1 NPTVCSWKIVKLPAP
16 NAWSNSPRLQPKQ
29 RASIFNSPRNVT
41 ATPDCPHPPC
51 SALRKSKPSP
61 LSAQVSKATQSANA
75 IRICSRASRR
85 QAGSSPGWEDGTAT
99 INPLVPSPC
108 DVAWNSSTQ
117 SIAVANSVNPGRC
130 CNEKCESPRS
140 TTARYFSAYPSDSAS
155 RRTPCPPKHVERWLQ
170 VGLACLRLSP
180 SCPKSPLHTFLSLR
194 PARHYPRFWIRR
206 SSSERRRDFNPPD
219 LGAAQRTLRR
229 LLTSARWSE
238 GLATPSV
245 PKDAE
250 QISWGKFISLPR
262 TPAGSTVKVLD
273 GYGLRDRLPARPTLT
288 ASISGCCSSGRDFA
302 PHFLQTVPRGSALVL
317 HSCFTSIRLH
327 RGLSPPGCWT
337 CPAHNQ
343 AAAPRPPA
351 SIAAQS
357 PRPPRL
363 WRCMSRSASATR
375 AIITRSSAGAFSP
388 ISAASRAN
396 AAARSGSRPSAAAQA
411 SGSSGIGP
419 SVLGAAGQHAPRSAP
434 DHHAARPSA
443 TAWATTSGLRPI

>member
-1 NPTVCSWKIVKLPAP
+1 SRRPVEKAPTVVGFSVFQKSRDI
-16 NAWSNSPRLQPKQ
+16 
-29 RASIFNSPRNVT
+29 RATR
-41 ATPDCPHPPC
+41 
-51 SALRKSKPSP
+51 P
-61 LSAQVSKATQSANA
+61 LLYPLAGTV
-75 IRICSRASRR
+75 RAFGRY
-85 QAGSSPGWEDGTAT
+85 PG
-99 INPLVPSPC
+99 L
-108 DVAWNSSTQ
+108 
-117 SIAVANSVNPGRC
+117 
-130 CNEKCESPRS
+130 
-140 TTARYFSAYPSDSAS
+140 
-155 RRTPCPPKHVERWLQ
+155 
-170 VGLACLRLSP
+170 
-180 SCPKSPLHTFLSLR
+180 
-194 PARHYPRFWIRR
+194 
-206 SSSERRRDFNPPD
+206 
-219 LGAAQRTLRR
+219 LRR

-262 TPAGSTVKVLD
+262 TPAGFTVKVLD

-375 AIITRSSAGAFSP
+375 AIITRSSAGA
-388 ISAASRAN
+388 
-396 AAARSGSRPSAAAQA
+396 
-411 SGSSGIGP
+411 
-419 SVLGAAGQHAPRSAP
+419 
-434 DHHAARPSA
+434 
-443 TAWATTSGLRPI
+443 